1 MLKLGVPLIRIR
13 HHSVFFG
20 LAWGL
25 AVLPGR
31 AVAQQASGD
40 TTLPAKGIGASG
52 ALGFKAGGAELQ
64 RAGGSQ
70 FVGVELDLGRFA
82 GSTTRFQIESTFL
95 RGGLLEFVEL
105 EDRTYNGSIFDLTGS
120 IVGVQLLRPPSRRV
134 QPFISAGVSVHAMS
148 SSFGSTI
155 LDRRYNTNNFGLQA
169 GAGFRIR
176 LGRNGHRAIAIE
188 VRRVTVQDMNRLS
201 LSIGLLRL
209 LRDLAVPLS
218 G

>member
-1 MLKLGVPLIRIR
+1 MLRLVVPHNRIR
-13 HHSVFFG
+13 HRTLFFG

-25 AVLPGR
+25 VLFPTTLSAQR
-31 AVAQQASGD
+31 ADPD
-40 TTLPAKGIGASG
+40 TTPPAKGIGASG

-82 GSTTRFQIESTFL
+82 GSTTRFQLESTFL
-95 RGGLLEFVEL
+95 RGALLEFVEL
-105 EDRTYNGSIFDLTGS
+105 EANTYDGPIFDLTGS
-120 IVGVQLLRPPSRRV
+120 LVGLQLLRPPSRRV
-134 QPFISAGVSVHAMS
+134 QPFVTAAVSVHAMS

-169 GAGFRIR
+169 GVGVRIR
-176 LGRNGHRAIAIE
+176 LGRQGHRALAIE
-188 VRRVTVQDMNRLS
+188 LRRITVQDMNRLS

-209 LRDLAVPLS
+209 MRDLAVPL